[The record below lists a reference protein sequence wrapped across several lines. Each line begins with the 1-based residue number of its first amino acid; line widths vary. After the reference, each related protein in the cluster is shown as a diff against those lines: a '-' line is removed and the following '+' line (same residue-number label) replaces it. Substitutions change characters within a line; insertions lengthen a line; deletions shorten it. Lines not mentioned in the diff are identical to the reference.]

1 MSIGKGNRR
10 IAIVLNGA
18 THQTL
23 ERVAALRGM
32 PLASVVR
39 EALEEGEPVFREVA
53 EALELA
59 RQSPQRAVAMMVKR
73 FDAHLGEVQQELL
86 PLRRKPG
93 RKRRG

>member
-10 IAIVLNGA
+10 IGVILDGP
-18 THQTL
+18 TH
-23 ERVAALRGM
+23 EALGRIAQARGM
-32 PLASVVR
+32 PLASVAR
-39 EALEEGEPVFREVA
+39 EALQEAEPLFREVA

-59 RQSPQRAVAMMVKR
+59 QKSPKRAASMMVR
-73 FDAHLGEVQQELL
+73 VFDARVAETQQQLL